1 MANTDH
7 KDVNVRDATESD
19 LQFMNEVYNW
29 NIINTTGILYTSP
42 LTDEYRL
49 GWFRGLKSKSIK
61 GEPYPCLIG
70 LVKESDGRFAK
81 FGYVCYLPWGVEGEE
96 FEHVAKISIYVAQAY
111 TGLGLG
117 KRLLATI
124 LSHQSTKKL
133 RGLVA
138 SSPNTGSLAPGNNT
152 GLEQRNPPDLGVD
165 DAVAAGT
172 ICRDIQTDDLLEVN
186 AIHNARRYYFSA
198 NSFEKITNI
207 QERRLWYGH
216 LSNESDL
223 PRPAILAE
231 KEGKVSGYA
240 YLAPISQKPGFR
252 FSMGIHLAAFD
263 QSTAKQLI
271 IKILSHP
278 LVKRF
283 RTVSIC
289 EPVVQVITP
298 SV

>member
-1 MANTDH
+1 MANTGY
-7 KDVNVRDATESD
+7 KDVNVRDATEHD

-49 GWFRGLKSKSIK
+49 WWFRGLKSKSIK

-70 LVKESDGRFAK
+70 LVKESDGRFAR

-117 KRLLATI
+117 KHLLAAI
-124 LSHQSTKKL
+124 LSHQSTKQL

-138 SSPNTGSLAPGNNT
+138 SFPNTGSLAPGSKLMKNASSPT
-152 GLEQRNPPDLGVD
+152 ELSVD
-165 DAVAAGT
+165 DAIRAKT

-207 QERRLWYGH
+207 QERRLWYEH
-216 LSNESDL
+216 LSNNSDF

-231 KEGKVSGYA
+231 KGGKISGYA

-263 QSTAKQLI
+263 ESTAKQLI

-278 LVKRF
+278 LVKPF

-289 EPVVQVITP
+289 EPIVQVITP